1 MGAGRP
7 VKLNAEVQR
16 KIVDA
21 ISGGNYMETAS
32 AYAGISKDTFYRW
45 LRRGER
51 EKQRVA
57 KNPRAKIKKEEK
69 MYVELSDE
77 VEKALAKSEMRD
89 VYIIGKAAESQ
100 WQAAAWRLE
109 RKFPKKWGRRN
120 FLPENVETIDQKIV
134 FKEDVP
140 KND

>member
-7 VKLNAEVQR
+7 VKLNDEVQR

-21 ISGGNYMETAS
+21 ISGGNYMDTAS

-109 RKFPKKWGRRN
+109 RKFPKKWGRKN

-140 KND
+140 KHD